1 MKKTLLFA
9 LALMVGGCANERS
22 GLWEAGACKKI
33 SDASGLFLYVSGELL
48 EEADKL
54 KKEGK
59 GAEADE
65 SYEGVL
71 FLTELATN
79 YAKILKLIANRQM
92 DSYWRGKMVRGTTR
106 LRPTTRT
113 GS

>member
-1 MKKTLLFA
+1 MKKALLLA

-22 GLWEAGACKKI
+22 GLWEAEDCKKI
-33 SDASGLFLYVSGELL
+33 SDASGFFLYVSGEFL

-59 GAEADE
+59 EAEADE

-71 FLTELATN
+71 YSSELATN
-79 YAKILKLIANRQM
+79 YAKNFEAYCK
-92 DSYWRGKMVRGTTR
+92 
-106 LRPTTRT
+106 
-113 GS
+113 